1 MEEDGSVVVLLPGV
15 PREFMGIVTG
25 ALVPYLKE
33 RFADRMAPVHM
44 RTIRTTGLPESALAQ
59 RVGDVLPGGTG
70 PVRLAFLPD
79 ERGVDLRMS
88 CFGLPGNEAVARLDA
103 LEAVLAPVVAPW
115 RFEAESGDLVEAVS
129 AALLRTG
136 RTVALAESCTGG
148 LMAKR
153 LTDAPGASQLFRGGV
168 VAYENAVKE
177 ALLGVDGTDL
187 ERDGAVSEAV
197 VRQMALG
204 VARRMGAEVGV
215 GVTGVA
221 GPGGGTDEKPVG
233 TVWYAVAVDGH
244 VEARLER
251 FSGDRSAVR
260 ERAAQAAFFLLL
272 RLLED
277 RPDRE
282 EGPKG

>member
-1 MEEDGSVVVLLPGV
+1 
-15 PREFMGIVTG
+15 
-25 ALVPYLKE
+25 
-33 RFADRMAPVHM
+33 
-44 RTIRTTGLPESALAQ
+44 
-59 RVGDVLPGGTG
+59 
-70 PVRLAFLPD
+70 
-79 ERGVDLRMS
+79 
-88 CFGLPGNEAVARLDA
+88 
-103 LEAVLAPVVAPW
+103 
-115 RFEAESGDLVEAVS
+115 
-129 AALLRTG
+129 
-136 RTVALAESCTGG
+136 
-148 LMAKR
+148 MAKR

-272 RLLED
+272 RLLEG